1 MKKAVIVA
9 PTLNEQENIEAFLT
23 NVLAQRVRLSGYQ
36 LDILVSDSHSQ
47 DKTQEIVKKMRKRES
62 GIHLLDVHEK
72 GLWLGLSK
80 GLDYAINRLGA
91 DVLLT
96 MEADLSNDPNKIPDF
111 LTRLDKADLVIGS
124 RYTLGGGIVN
134 WSWWRKSLSLGA
146 NSTLRLLSFALQIHE
161 FTNLYRAF
169 KKDVWIKLR
178 PLSYTRN
185 LLKYALKFRFQKI
198 WNTFSNS

>member
-72 GLWLGLSK
+72 GLGLGLSK

-96 MEADLSNDPNKIPDF
+96 MEADL
-111 LTRLDKADLVIGS
+111 
-124 RYTLGGGIVN
+124 
-134 WSWWRKSLSLGA
+134 
-146 NSTLRLLSFALQIHE
+146 
-161 FTNLYRAF
+161 
-169 KKDVWIKLR
+169 
-178 PLSYTRN
+178 
-185 LLKYALKFRFQKI
+185 
-198 WNTFSNS
+198 